1 MKNIYEKKTEVM
13 KYERLIYSEMIL
25 LNPTI
30 LASVILNSA
39 KGNVIIKFYYT
50 KKHETHNVQI
60 TLEEIRSI
68 FFPFV
73 SDLISIN
80 EKELGQRILYH
91 YKDLIIKNSSILKLF
106 KYNNVN

>member
-1 MKNIYEKKTEVM
+1 MSQLLQRIGYDRKQLTTMKNIYEKKTEVM

-60 TLEEIRSI
+60 TIE
-68 FFPFV
+68 
-73 SDLISIN
+73 
-80 EKELGQRILYH
+80 
-91 YKDLIIKNSSILKLF
+91 
-106 KYNNVN
+106 